1 MGGIIFIDNF
11 THNRNRKKMIP
22 SQKAVDLI
30 KKFEGFKSKSY
41 LCPAGMPTIGY
52 GSTMW
57 TDGRRVRLG
66 QTISLQDAEKLV
78 AYFLANVIHFIPDNV
93 NQNQFDALCSFL
105 YNVGVG
111 NFRKSTLLKKVNENP
126 DDVSIRDEFMKWT
139 LARKNGQ
146 LVQLP
151 GLVKRRKAEADLY
164 YEES

>member
-1 MGGIIFIDNF
+1 
-11 THNRNRKKMIP
+11 MIP
-22 SQKAVDLI
+22 SQKAIDLI
-30 KKFEGFKSKSY
+30 KKFEGFKNKSY

-66 QTISLQDAEKLV
+66 QVISLQDAEKLV
-78 AYFLANVIHFIPDNV
+78 SYHLANVIHFIPDNLT
-93 NQNQFDALCSFL
+93 QNQFDALSSFI
-105 YNVGVG
+105 YNVGVA